1 MELGFVGLGRMGFNM
16 CQRLLLNGHQV
27 VAYNRTQAKVDEIV
41 QHGAEGASSVQDLIG
56 RLKESPKAVWLMVPS
71 GMVTEEHVVECMNLL
86 KPGDIIIDGGNS
98 NYKDTM
104 RRSEMVKQKGIE
116 YLDAGTSGGIWGLK
130 NGYAEMVGGEP
141 GPVKHLEPIFT
152 TLAPPGGYLHCG
164 PSGAGH
170 FVKMVHNGIEYG
182 MLAAYGEGYEIM
194 EKSRYKLDMLAIS
207 KMWQN
212 GSVVRSWLLDLA
224 VLAFEQEGNELSKI
238 KGYVE
243 DSGEGRWTVQEA
255 IDQSVAAPVITMSLL
270 SRFVSRTPESYSAK
284 VIAALRNQFGGHA
297 IQSADP
303 GAGAE
308 GEGHPNEKPV
318 HQEIMEKALPTKE

>member
-16 CQRLLLNGHQV
+16 VQRLQEQGHNV
-27 VAYNRTQAKVDEIV
+27 VAYNRNQAKVEEIKK
-41 QHGAEGASSVQDLIG
+41 HGARGATSLQDLVNQ
-56 RLKESPKAVWLMVPS
+56 LTASPKAVWLMVPS
-71 GMVTEEHVVECMNLL
+71 GQVTEDHILEVAGML

-98 NYKDTM
+98 NYKDTIH
-104 RRSEMVKQKGIE
+104 RSEMVKDKGIHL
-116 YLDAGTSGGIWGLK
+116 LDAGTSGGIWGLQV
-130 NGYAEMVGGEP
+130 GYAEMVGGDTEA
-141 GPVKHLEPIFT
+141 VKYLEPIFKS
-152 TLAPPGGYLHCG
+152 LAPEGGYLHCG

-182 MLAAYGEGYEIM
+182 MLQAYGEGYEIL
-194 EKSRYKLDMLAIS
+194 EKSRYDLDLLAIS

-224 VLAFEQEGNELSKI
+224 VLAFEQDGNDLSNI

-255 IDQSVAAPVITMSLL
+255 IDQSTPAPVITASLL
-270 SRFVSRTPESYSAK
+270 ARFNSRQEESFSAK

-297 IQSADP
+297 VKSE
-303 GAGAE
+303 E
-308 GEGHPNEKPV
+308 GEMVGVRQVPK
-318 HQEIMEKALPTKE
+318 